1 MNRLP
6 ILHALSNDDSIL
18 DIEMGSLAK
27 NMNKE
32 VCGVINSFLSFLTRY
47 DEKKIQKNV
56 LALMLNLRFKNSK
69 LISSFIGCEQRMTIV
84 EKYDNLCFLCSWSFI
99 QCCVGTY
106 FLIYPKVRIYI
117 IFQFIYSMV
126 KVYYEFFSH

>member
-1 MNRLP
+1 MRFKLKENMNRLP

-47 DEKKIQKNV
+47 DEE
-56 LALMLNLRFKNSK
+56 KNSK
-69 LISSFIGCEQRMTIV
+69 KM
-84 EKYDNLCFLCSWSFI
+84 Y
-99 QCCVGTY
+99 
-106 FLIYPKVRIYI
+106 
-117 IFQFIYSMV
+117 
-126 KVYYEFFSH
+126 